1 MEVIRTYLDNLFS
14 TLPDTPASR
23 RAKEEL
29 WGMMEDKYQ
38 ELKDQGLPE
47 NQIIGTV
54 ISQFGNLEELRET
67 LGLEQPYAAAP
78 PPQLHPD
85 GIPMSYAQA
94 QECLTT
100 YRRASRG
107 IGIGVVLCILA
118 VMPLFVLLGLF
129 ELELLSEGLALAL
142 GLGALFVL
150 VAAAVVLFI
159 FYGPQLSPYEKWKTN
174 GAVLE
179 QEGVAW
185 ARQQKALQ
193 SRYFPLR
200 IALGVVLC
208 ILSVVPMLVTGIL
221 TDGAPFEDGAVLMAL
236 SVLFPLVAVGVYQFI
251 RAGMVDSCCKMLLG
265 ELDTGPALSPVD
277 VKTGKKVP
285 TVVDIVAQIYWPL
298 VVIAYLVWSFL
309 TWDWRITW
317 IIWPIAGIAF
327 GIFAGVTESI
337 AKRKAYQKNEP

>member
-78 PPQLHPD
+78 PPQPHPA

-129 ELELLSEGLALAL
+129 ELELLSEGLAVAL

-208 ILSVVPMLVTGIL
+208 ILSVVPLLITAIL
-221 TDGAPFEDGAVLMAL
+221 TEGTYFQDGAALLSL

-298 VVIAYLVWSFL
+298 IVIAYLIWSFL
-309 TWDWRITW
+309 TFDWWITW

>member
-78 PPQLHPD
+78 PPQLHPA

-129 ELELLSEGLALAL
+129 ELELLSEGLAVAL

-221 TDGAPFEDGAVLMAL
+221 TDGAPFEDGAVLIGL
-236 SVLFPLVAVGVYQFI
+236 SVLFPLVAVGVYQYI
-251 RAGMVDSCCKMLLG
+251 RVGMVDSCCKMLLG
-265 ELDTGPALSPVD
+265 ELDIGPALSPVD

-298 VVIAYLVWSFL
+298 IVIAYLIWSFL
-309 TWDWRITW
+309 TFDWWITW

>member
-67 LGLEQPYAAAP
+67 LGLEQPYTAAP
-78 PPQLHPD
+78 PPQLHPA

-129 ELELLSEGLALAL
+129 ELELLSEGLAVAL

-208 ILSVVPMLVTGIL
+208 ILSVVPMLITGIL

-236 SVLFPLVAVGVYQFI
+236 SVLFPLVAVGVYQYI
-251 RAGMVDSCCKMLLG
+251 RVGMVDSCCKMLLG

-277 VKTGKKVP
+277 VKTGKKIP

-298 VVIAYLVWSFL
+298 IVIAYLIWSFL
-309 TWDWRITW
+309 TFDWRITW

>member
-78 PPQLHPD
+78 PPQLHPA

-129 ELELLSEGLALAL
+129 ELELLSEGLAVAL

-317 IIWPIAGIAF
+317 ILWPIAGILF
-327 GIFAGVTESI
+327 GIFAGVAESI

>member
-14 TLPDTPASR
+14 ALPDTPQTR

-67 LGLEQPYAAAP
+67 LGLQQPYPAAP
-78 PPQLHPD
+78 PPQPQPA
-85 GIPMSYAQA
+85 GIPMSFAQA
-94 QECLTT
+94 RECLTT
-100 YRRASRG
+100 YRRTSRG

-118 VMPLFVLLGLF
+118 VMPLFVL
-129 ELELLSEGLALAL
+129 
-142 GLGALFVL
+142 

-159 FYGPQLSPYEKWKTN
+159 FYGTQLSPYEKWKTN
-174 GAVLE
+174 GALLE

-185 ARQQKALQ
+185 AQQQKALQ

-200 IALGVVLC
+200 IALGAVLC
-208 ILSVVPMLVTGIL
+208 ILSVVPMLITGIL
-221 TDGAPFEDGAVLMAL
+221 TDGAPFEDGAVLMGL

-298 VVIAYLVWSFL
+298 IVIAYLIWSFL
-309 TWDWRITW
+309 TFDWWITW

-337 AKRKAYQKNEP
+337 AKRKAYREK

>member
-78 PPQLHPD
+78 PPQPQPA
-85 GIPMSYAQA
+85 GIPMSFAQA

-129 ELELLSEGLALAL
+129 ELELLSEGLAVAL

-159 FYGPQLSPYEKWKTN
+159 FYGPQFSPYEKWKTN

-208 ILSVVPMLVTGIL
+208 ILSVVPMLITGIL

-251 RAGMVDSCCKMLLG
+251 RVGMVDSCCKMLLG

-277 VKTGKKVP
+277 VKTGKKIP

>member
-38 ELKDQGLPE
+38 ELKEQGLPE

-54 ISQFGNLEELRET
+54 ISQFGNLDELRET

-78 PPQLHPD
+78 PPQPQPA
-85 GIPMSYAQA
+85 GIPMSFAQA

-107 IGIGVVLCILA
+107 IGMGVALCILT

-129 ELELLSEGLALAL
+129 ELGLLPEGLAVAL

-150 VAAAVVLFI
+150 AAAAVVLFI

-174 GAVLE
+174 GVQLE
-179 QEGVAW
+179 QAGVAW
-185 ARQQKALQ
+185 ARQQKSLL

-208 ILSVVPMLVTGIL
+208 ILSVVPMLITGIL
-221 TDGAPFEDGAVLMAL
+221 VDGAPFEDGAVLMAL

-265 ELDTGPALSPVD
+265 ELDTGPAVSPVD
-277 VKTGKKVP
+277 AKTGKKVP

-298 VVIAYLVWSFL
+298 IVIAYLIWSFL
-309 TWDWRITW
+309 TFDWWITW
-317 IIWPIAGIAF
+317 IIWPIAGILF
-327 GIFAGVTESI
+327 GIFAGVTESV
-337 AKRKAYQKNEP
+337 AKRKAYRENKF

>member
-14 TLPDTPASR
+14 TLPDTPQTR

-38 ELKDQGLPE
+38 ELKEQGLPE

-67 LGLEQPYAAAP
+67 LGLERPYAAAP
-78 PPQLHPD
+78 PPQPQPA

-107 IGIGVVLCILA
+107 IGIGAVLCILA

-129 ELELLSEGLALAL
+129 ELELLSEGLAVAL

-150 VAAAVVLFI
+150 VAAAAVLFI

-200 IALGVVLC
+200 IALGAVLC
-208 ILSVVPMLVTGIL
+208 ILSVVPLLITAIL
-221 TDGAPFEDGAVLMAL
+221 TEGTYFQDGAALLSL

-251 RAGMVDSCCKMLLG
+251 RVGMVDSCCKMLLG

-298 VVIAYLVWSFL
+298 IVIAYLIWSFL
-309 TWDWRITW
+309 TFDWRITW

>member
-78 PPQLHPD
+78 PPQLHPA

-129 ELELLSEGLALAL
+129 ELELLSEGLAVAL

-208 ILSVVPMLVTGIL
+208 ILSVVPMLITGIL

>member
-1 MEVIRTYLDNLFS
+1 M
-14 TLPDTPASR
+14 
-23 RAKEEL
+23 
-29 WGMMEDKYQ
+29 
-38 ELKDQGLPE
+38 
-47 NQIIGTV
+47 
-54 ISQFGNLEELRET
+54 
-67 LGLEQPYAAAP
+67 EQPYAAAP
-78 PPQLHPD
+78 PPQPQPA
-85 GIPMSYAQA
+85 GIPMSFAQA

-107 IGIGVVLCILA
+107 IGIGAVLCILA

-129 ELELLSEGLALAL
+129 ELELLSEGLAVAL

-277 VKTGKKVP
+277 VKTGKKIP

>member
-78 PPQLHPD
+78 PPQLHPA

-129 ELELLSEGLALAL
+129 ELELLSEGLAVAL

-179 QEGVAW
+179 REGVAW

-337 AKRKAYQKNEP
+337 AKRKAYREK